1 MSVNAEVAEILYEI
15 SELYALRGEQYRSRA
30 YMMAAQR
37 IGSLTEDIRKIWQ
50 RGELQSIPGVGKSIA
65 AVIEEY
71 LETGQSSKLEELREG
86 LPRGVM
92 EIIELDGVGPK
103 KAMRLYEELGINS
116 IEELEKAA
124 KAGKIRRLK
133 GFGPKTEENILRSIE
148 EYRRRQERFLLGAI
162 LPVIDE
168 IVAYM

>member
-1 MSVNAEVAEILYEI
+1 
-15 SELYALRGEQYRSRA
+15 
-30 YMMAAQR
+30 MMAAQR

-92 EIIELDGVGPK
+92 ELIELDGVGPK

-116 IEELEKAA
+116 IEEL
-124 KAGKIRRLK
+124 G
-133 GFGPKTEENILRSIE
+133 
-148 EYRRRQERFLLGAI
+148 
-162 LPVIDE
+162 
-168 IVAYM
+168 